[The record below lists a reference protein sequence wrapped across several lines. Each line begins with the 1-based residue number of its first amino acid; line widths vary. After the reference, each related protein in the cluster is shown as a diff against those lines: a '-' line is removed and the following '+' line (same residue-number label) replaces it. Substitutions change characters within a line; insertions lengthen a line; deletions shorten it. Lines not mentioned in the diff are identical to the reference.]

1 MPKTPIPADEAE
13 RLREMEELGVLDP
26 ALGPKLH
33 SIAVLA
39 ARICRMPVALVNLVG
54 GERQYFQGRVG
65 MDLSGVDRDSGFCP
79 YVVDAGAPLEIHDA
93 LADPRVREDALV
105 TGEPHVRYYVG
116 APLLSSRGHTLGT
129 VCLFDHRPRRLT
141 SEQREVLLSL
151 AANATMLL
159 EAHGR
164 AEERDRFTQGLREL
178 QELKE
183 QFLRTVNHELR
194 TPMTSIRSYLRL
206 LKEGGLDEATEHRFL
221 EVVERNRA
229 RLLDLLDDLL
239 LLASLN
245 AGSLGFSPG
254 PADLAGLTSQAV
266 GDVIDDARS
275 KGHTLNLHAPAGAEV
290 WVDAGRLRQALRHLL
305 DNAVKFTLPGGTID
319 VVVTAEPAPTLEIR
333 DTGIAVE
340 AEALKHVFEDF
351 YRAPNAEEQAIAGL
365 GIGLSI
371 TDKIVRW
378 HGGDVAVENQAG
390 GGIRIVLTLPRAAS
404 AQRSGP
410 S

>member
-1 MPKTPIPADEAE
+1 MPIPADEAE
-13 RLREMEELGVLDP
+13 RLLEMEELGVLDP
-26 ALGPKLH
+26 ALEPKLH

-39 ARICRMPVALVNLVG
+39 ARICRVPVALVNLVG

-65 MDLSGVDRDSGFCP
+65 TDLSGVDRDSGFCP
-79 YVVDAGAPLEIHDA
+79 YVVEAGAPMEIHDA

-105 TGEPHVRYYVG
+105 TGEPHVRYYAG
-116 APLLSSRGHTLGT
+116 APLLSSRGHALGT
-129 VCLFDHRPRRLT
+129 VCLFDHRPRQLT

-159 EAHGR
+159 ELHGR
-164 AEERDRFTQGLREL
+164 DLEESGQVAQGLQEL
-178 QELKE
+178 RELKE

-194 TPMTSIRSYLRL
+194 TPMTSIRSYLQL
-206 LKEGGLDEATEHRFL
+206 LEEGGLDEATELRFL

-229 RLLDLLDDLL
+229 HLLDLLDDLL

-245 AGSLGFSPG
+245 AGSLGFSPDR
-254 PADLAGLTSQAV
+254 ADLAGVTRQAIT
-266 GDVIDDARS
+266 DVIDEARS

-290 WVDAGRLRQALRHLL
+290 WVDAERLREALRHLL
-305 DNAVKFTLPGGTID
+305 DNAVKFTRPGGTID
-319 VVVTAEPAPTLEIR
+319 VTVTAEPTPTLEIR
-333 DTGIAVE
+333 DTGIAVG
-340 AEALKHVFEDF
+340 AEALKYVFEDF

-365 GIGLSI
+365 GVGLSI

-378 HGGDVAVENQAG
+378 HGGEVKVENQAS
-390 GGIRIVLTLPRAAS
+390 GGIRIVLTLPRTAP

-410 S
+410 P